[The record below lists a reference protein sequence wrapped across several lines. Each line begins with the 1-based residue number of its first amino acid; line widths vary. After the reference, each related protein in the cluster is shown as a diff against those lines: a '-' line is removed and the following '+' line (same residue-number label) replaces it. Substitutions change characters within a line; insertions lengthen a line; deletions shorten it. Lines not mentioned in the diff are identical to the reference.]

1 MCWQWEAKEW
11 PLYREVRA
19 ANTSPWPCPLGSR
32 GRAHNGAGEGA
43 ADRISFGL
51 TTYIPIPI
59 PITVLTGLGGKVR
72 SEGAKLNLEEMQ

>member
-1 MCWQWEAKEW
+1 MSCWCHVWRQWEAKEW

-43 ADRISFGL
+43 ADKDQFWTDHL
-51 TTYIPIPI
+51 HTYPHPHHCPHWI
-59 PITVLTGLGGKVR
+59 R
-72 SEGAKLNLEEMQ
+72 R